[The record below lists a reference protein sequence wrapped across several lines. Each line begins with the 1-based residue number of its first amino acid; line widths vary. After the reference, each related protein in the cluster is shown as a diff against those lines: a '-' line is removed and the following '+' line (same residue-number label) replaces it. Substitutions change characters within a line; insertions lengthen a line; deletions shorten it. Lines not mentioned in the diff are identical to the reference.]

1 MKETLICDKASSS
14 YPSSICYFPNRNGQG
29 WVPLKQEGKFL
40 WHRSALNVKQT
51 MTIAVT
57 SKLSLCGSH
66 SSHVVTMGWVHKET
80 VINFI
85 EPKSGEESKPELEG
99 NWSLVQ
105 LPFPHSTHTSQLCCV
120 GCDGKTSLSFWE
132 KCLLSER
139 GLWDLQRGLPISLFS
154 CILATCKSNTSNFS
168 VFLWGD
174 HLVRP
179 RQTTRYQVPMPRRHL
194 LHCQKNTLCLQ
205 SPEDEP

>member
-1 MKETLICDKASSS
+1 MLICDKASSS
-14 YPSSICYFPNRNGQG
+14 YPSSVCYFPNRNGQG

-132 KCLLSER
+132 KYLLSVFEICR
-139 GLWDLQRGLPISLFS
+139 EAYQFLSLVAFWQHAKATHPISQSFS
-154 CILATCKSNTSNFS
+154 GAIT
-168 VFLWGD
+168 
-174 HLVRP
+174 
-179 RQTTRYQVPMPRRHL
+179 
-194 LHCQKNTLCLQ
+194 
-205 SPEDEP
+205 